1 MYIHLIVLES
11 FLGGQLEECVEMVDA
26 GMHASIRKEPDQMQ
40 SSTVLPRVPDGIE
53 QNLVPEEFAIL
64 DRLLDTRDR
73 LLRHPTRPQGHVP
86 DLGVTARTLGQ
97 SDSPPGY

>member
-26 GMHASIRKEPDQMQ
+26 GMHASIRKEPDRMQ

-64 DRLLDTRDR
+64 DRLVDTRD
-73 LLRHPTRPQGHVP
+73 LLVHHAARPQIHVT
-86 DLGVTARTLGQ
+86 DLGVRLMIHWHT
-97 SDSPPGY
+97 D